1 MNGVGGI
8 VLGGYALRV
17 ISPPLTVLQV
27 SNGTLRTGKSADWQA
42 LSLYPCEV
50 ITFPD
55 RVKMEEFPAGSPLG
69 MHISV
74 ETVCAL

>member
-1 MNGVGGI
+1 VNGDGGI

-27 SNGTLRTGKSADWQA
+27 SNGTLRRGKGADWQD

-50 ITFPD
+50 TTFPD
-55 RVKMEEFPAGSPLG
+55 RVKMEEFPFGIPLE
-69 MHISV
+69 MQIPV
-74 ETVCAL
+74 ETVCTN